1 MSLPEP
7 APVREA
13 DGADAPAFRAARDVG
28 EPILFR
34 GLARDWPL
42 TRAARGG
49 AAGVRE
55 HLRPHLTGARV
66 QAFEAEGTDGPA
78 RFTYTDDLA
87 GFTFRRHDV
96 SLRDVLDS
104 LVQRETDPDA
114 PALYAG
120 GVNVPATVPGLAG
133 ELPPPFLPTGTDHL
147 ASLWLGTRSSVPA
160 HWDLP
165 QNLAACVA
173 GTRRFTLFPTT
184 QVPNLYIGPLER
196 TVAGQPSSLV
206 DVDAPDLARFPRYA
220 EAARHARV
228 ADLGPGDVLYVPSL
242 WLHAVRS
249 DGPFGML
256 VNFWWRDGPAHLV
269 TPMLTLMH
277 AQLTLRGMPKRER
290 EAWRVLFDA
299 YAFTDD
305 PAPHLPEAVKG
316 VIGSPTPERVGWL
329 RQMLARSLSR

>member
-1 MSLPEP
+1 MSLPDP
-7 APVREA
+7 RPVREVDRA
-13 DGADAPAFRAARDVG
+13 DETAFRAAQEAG
-28 EPILFR
+28 EPVLFR
-34 GLARDWPL
+34 GLAADWPL
-42 TRAARGG
+42 VAAGRGG

-66 QAFEAEGTDGPA
+66 QAFESTDGRG
-78 RFTYTDDLA
+78 RFTYTDDLS
-87 GFTFRRHDV
+87 GFTFRRHEV
-96 SLRDVLDS
+96 GLRDVLDS
-104 LVQRETDPDA
+104 LVMREADPGA

-120 GVNVPATVPGLAG
+120 GVNVPGVVPGLAG
-133 ELPPPFLPTGTDHL
+133 ELTPPLLPVGTDHL

-173 GTRRFTLFPTT
+173 GARRFTLFPTD

-220 EAARHARV
+220 EAAAHALV
-228 ADLGPGDVLYVPSL
+228 ADLAPGDALYVPSL

-277 AQLTLRGMPKRER
+277 AQLTLRGMPRRER

-299 YAFTDD
+299 YAFADD
-305 PAPHLPEAVKG
+305 PAPHLPEAAKG
-316 VIGSPTPERVGWL
+316 VIGEATPERLGWL
-329 RQMLARSLSR
+329 RRMLARSLGR